1 MDKHFNESIEFLKQ
15 LLKIKSVYSTPL
27 KDMPFGQ
34 GVYDALNFTLNK
46 AKSLGFET
54 INYQN
59 YVGEVIF
66 GKGNDEDGLAI
77 LCHLDVVPEGDESLW
92 TYPPYSGTE
101 VDGKIYSRGVIDNK
115 GPTAICLYALK
126 QLKDEGFIPNRKIK
140 LILGCNEESG
150 FLCMKH
156 YNKVAKAP
164 IEGFVP
170 DGHFPVI
177 YAEKGILNYTLKAK
191 KDKRLLKV
199 SGGSAINIVCD
210 FVECE
215 IDNLTDFEIET
226 AKKYNLK
233 VEGNKVYSYGK
244 NAHASTPDEGE
255 NALDK
260 MTKFLGEVNL
270 ISTDVHNGL
279 FKDCYKLK
287 QLNDHSGYLTMSPDI
302 VKSDDDYIYIE
313 VDVRYPV
320 SVDAKYLIN
329 TINKLGIVEI
339 NVNKAPHY
347 VDKDSD
353 IIKKLLKCYRE
364 VTGDYSEPIAMGGG
378 TYAKTLKQGV
388 AYGPIYSQGTGAHI
402 VNEFEEIKDF
412 KTTYEIYYKAI
423 KKLCSN

>member
-27 KDMPFGQ
+27 KDMPFGK

-46 AKSLGFET
+46 AKNLGFET

-92 TYPPYSGTE
+92 TYPPYSGAE

-164 IEGFVP
+164 IQGFVP

-191 KDKRLLKV
+191 KDKRLLKI

-215 IDNLTDFEIET
+215 IDKLTDFETEI
-226 AKKYNLK
+226 AKKHNLK

-244 NAHASTPDEGE
+244 NAHASIPDEGE

-260 MTKFLGEVNL
+260 MTEYLGEINL

-287 QLNDHSGYLTMSPDI
+287 QQSDHSGCLTMSPDI
-302 VKSDDDYIYIE
+302 VKNDNEYIYIE

-320 SVDAKYLIN
+320 SVDAEYLIN
-329 TINKLGIVEI
+329 TINKLGEVEI
-339 NVNKAPHY
+339 SENKAPHY
-347 VDKDSD
+347 VDKESD

-364 VTGDYSEPIAMGGG
+364 VTNDYSEPIAMGGG

-402 VNEFEEIKDF
+402 VNEFEEIKDL

-423 KKLCSN
+423 KELCSN

>member
-302 VKSDDDYIYIE
+302 VKNDDDYIYIE

-339 NVNKAPHY
+339 NVNKAPH
-347 VDKDSD
+347 
-353 IIKKLLKCYRE
+353 
-364 VTGDYSEPIAMGGG
+364 
-378 TYAKTLKQGV
+378 
-388 AYGPIYSQGTGAHI
+388 
-402 VNEFEEIKDF
+402 
-412 KTTYEIYYKAI
+412 
-423 KKLCSN
+423 